1 MPLGP
6 TTSLSGNAKA
16 RWGLGF
22 PEAGASAG
30 LGLGSGLG
38 SGLGLGLGLAYIAL
52 FHNSM
57 GYLTIMMLYDFTI
70 FYVILEWNWLAS

>member
-38 SGLGLGLGLAYIAL
+38 LGLGLAYIAL

-57 GYLTIMMLYDFTI
+57 GYLTIIM
-70 FYVILEWNWLAS
+70 FYMISQYFI

>member
-52 FHNSM
+52 F
-57 GYLTIMMLYDFTI
+57 
-70 FYVILEWNWLAS
+70 

>member
-57 GYLTIMMLYDFTI
+57 GYLTIIM
-70 FYVILEWNWLAS
+70 FYMISQYFMRF